1 MKSSITATAYADD
14 IAADNAAIPDA
25 TDAAQYAA
33 DAAQYAAD
41 AAVATY
47 NATEN
52 PYAAAYAAFIDAEGD
67 SK

>member
-1 MKSSITATAYADD
+1 MKTNDLARDEYYADSVD
-14 IAADNAAIPDA
+14 AATYTHIIYTSRADFIAAAE
-25 TDAAQYAA
+25 
-33 DAAQYAAD
+33 

-47 NATEN
+47 DTTEN